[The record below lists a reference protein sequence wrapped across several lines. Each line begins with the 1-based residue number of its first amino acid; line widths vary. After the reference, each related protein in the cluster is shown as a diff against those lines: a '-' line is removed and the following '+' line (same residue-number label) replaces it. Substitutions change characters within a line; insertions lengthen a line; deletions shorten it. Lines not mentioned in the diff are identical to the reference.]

1 MNSKAPNH
9 SKEKL
14 FTKIKYVLSIALIFL
29 AGITYSQN
37 GKITGTVVDA
47 KSGEELLGATVLVEG
62 TTKGASVNIETGKY
76 LLDNIAPGKYN
87 LICQFISYQ
96 AKKITDVEVKAGQT
110 IEVNIAL
117 DGSGLNLDSIVV
129 VGVKITNN
137 EVAIIEEI
145 KEADGV
151 VSGLSGATIQKGSDR
166 DGAEVA
172 RRIPG
177 VTVID
182 NRFVMVRGLSE
193 RYNAVLLNN
202 ALTPSVETDVK
213 SFSFDL
219 IPSQMIDK
227 FLIYKSPSADIPGEF
242 AGGAIKIYT
251 KNIPDKDLLTVG
263 YSSGYRQGTTFQPF
277 LKAEGAKTDWMGY
290 DNTYRVLPSDFP
302 KNVRDISDPD
312 QLNTVGKSLNNN
324 WKYASIQ
331 APIDH
336 RLNIQFGKRIEREKF
351 ILGTITA
358 INYSNTSLT
367 QINNQSDYNI
377 YDTLNQVS
385 DTIFNYYD
393 TLSRNQ
399 SRIGILHNWGFKYKG
414 NLIEFK
420 NTFNQTGTNELTI
433 RSGTN
438 YEEGT
443 DRLEYSYRNNQRT
456 IYTGQLN
463 GSHKIKEN
471 ISELDWTL
479 GYSLSKRKDP
489 DWKRARYT
497 RPFGTEDP
505 YAAYVSATANPFF
518 LGRLFIDLNEDI
530 KMAAANY
537 EHTFAKK
544 EDLTNEDGKPNK
556 YLPKLKAGF
565 YAENKMRQFSVRNIG
580 YAPSNIF
587 GFNWNL
593 IFKPIDSLLT
603 DDNINSSNGFKID
616 EDTKKSD
623 SYVAANR
630 LISGYIM
637 GSYPITKKL
646 YAVGGVRIENNL
658 QSLYSNDS
666 NGDTVI
672 VENNINSILPSINL
686 SYNFSDTCL
695 IRFAYGRTIN
705 RPEFRE
711 LAPLYFYD
719 FVFNSI
725 LTGNDSLKTP
735 HIDNFDLRYEV
746 YPNPTEFFSIGVF
759 YKKFTNPIESYF
771 APGVGSGGT
780 RSFVPGNATSAIS
793 TGVEL
798 DVRKSLLNFT
808 KIKFI
813 NDLSIVANASFIKSK
828 ILLADADLNT
838 GVSNERPLMGQSPY
852 IINGGLYYQND
863 SIDLAVSVMYNVIG
877 KRIAIVGIPGVPEVW
892 EMPRNVLDLTITK
905 GIGKYVDFRF
915 SIQDIFNQ
923 SFLLLQDANNDGVL
937 EREVDQKMQSYK
949 RGTYF
954 TFGITVNL

>member
-1 MNSKAPNH
+1 MLYTAYHYSNERLRTMN
-9 SKEKL
+9 
-14 FTKIKYVLSIALIFL
+14 KIILSIVFGLFL
-29 AGITYSQN
+29 LNVFSQT
-37 GKITGTVVDA
+37 GKISGSVVDL
-47 KSGEELLGATVLVEG
+47 KSGEELLGATVLIEG
-62 TTKGASVNIETGKY
+62 TTKGASVSIETGKY
-76 LLDNIAPGKYN
+76 ILDNVAPGKYN
-87 LICQFISYQ
+87 LICQYVSYQ

-110 IEVNIAL
+110 TEVNIAL
-117 DGSGLNLDSIVV
+117 DGGLNLDSIVV
-129 VGVKITNN
+129 VGEKISNN
-137 EVAIIEEI
+137 EVAVIEEI

-151 VSGLSGATIQKGSDR
+151 VSGMSGATIQKGSDR

-177 VTVID
+177 VTVVD

-193 RYNAVLLNN
+193 RYNSVLLNN

-227 FLIYKSPSADIPGEF
+227 FLIYKSPSADLPGEF

-251 KNIPDKDLLTVG
+251 KNIPDKDLLSVG
-263 YSSGYRQGTTFQPF
+263 YSSGFRNGTSLQPF
-277 LKAEGAKTDWMGY
+277 SKAEGSKTDWMGF
-290 DNTYRVLPSDFP
+290 DNSLRILPSDFP
-302 KNVRDISDPD
+302 QNIRDIDDPD
-312 QLNTVGKSLNNN
+312 QLSMVGKSLNNN
-324 WKYASIQ
+324 WKYSNIN
-331 APIDH
+331 APVDH
-336 RLNIQFGKRIEREKF
+336 RLNIQFGKRIEKEKF
-351 ILGTITA
+351 ILGTITSL
-358 INYSNTSLT
+358 NYSNTYLR
-367 QINNQSDYNI
+367 QINNQNDYNI
-377 YDTLNQVS
+377 YDTLLQES
-385 DTIFNYYD
+385 DTIFSYYD

-399 SRIGILHNWGFKYKG
+399 ARIGVLHNWGLKYKG
-414 NLIEFK
+414 NIIEFK

-438 YEEGT
+438 FEEGS
-443 DRLEYSYRNNQRT
+443 DRLDYSYRNNQRT

-463 GSHKIKEN
+463 GSHKIKEDV
-471 ISELDWTL
+471 SELDWTV
-479 GYSLSKRKDP
+479 GYSLSRRKDP

-497 RPFGTEDP
+497 RPLDTEDP
-505 YAAYVSATANPFF
+505 YAAYVSTTANPFF
-518 LGRLFIDLNEDI
+518 LGRIFLDLNEDI
-530 KMAAANY
+530 MMAASNY

-544 EDLTNEDGKPNK
+544 EDLYDESGKLKK

-565 YAENKMRQFSVRNIG
+565 YAEKKERQFSVRNIG

-587 GFNWNL
+587 GFDWNL
-593 IFKPIDSLLT
+593 IYKPIDSLLM
-603 DDNINSSNGFKID
+603 DENINSGNGFKID
-616 EDTKKSD
+616 EDTKPSD
-623 SYVAANR
+623 SYVASNR
-630 LISGYIM
+630 IIAAYVM
-637 GSYPITKKL
+637 GSVPITKKL
-646 YAVGGVRIENNL
+646 YAVGGVRLENNV
-658 QSLYSNDS
+658 QSLFSNEA

-672 VENNINSILPSINL
+672 VDNPITSILPSLNL

-695 IRFAYGRTIN
+695 IRFAYGRTVN

-725 LTGNDSLKTP
+725 LSGNDSLKTP

-746 YPNPTEFFSIGVF
+746 YPNPTEFLSVGLF

-780 RSFVPGNATSAIS
+780 RSFVPGNAPSAIS
-793 TGVEL
+793 MGVEL
-798 DVRKSLLNFT
+798 DVIKSLRNFT

-813 NDLSIVANASFIKSK
+813 NDLSVVANASFIKSK
-828 ILLADADLNT
+828 IVLADEELNT

-863 SIDLAVSVMYNVIG
+863 SIDLSVTALYNIIG
-877 KRIAIVGIPGVPEVW
+877 PRIAIVGIPGVPEVW
-892 EMPRNVLDLTITK
+892 EMPRNTVDLTITK
-905 GIGKYVDFRF
+905 GIGKYVDLRF

-923 SFLLLQDANNDGVL
+923 SFILLQDANGDGIL
-937 EREVDQKMQSYK
+937 NKETDQTMQSYK